1 MDKEIDSVLDLQIE
15 VVQVSI
21 YCEIIKDILLKHRS
35 ISAIKIACFSFV
47 IKKRHHLCGSIY
59 RGNNKVDLVLK
70 FLSQVSG
77 LFDDLCDQLL
87 YIFQA
92 IDLLVQDGFCEAHE
106 GELICVVTN
115 ATKAMDYDAFIEAA
129 IQESKLYSDRQ
140 FLREVI
146 SIV

>member
-1 MDKEIDSVLDLQIE
+1 M
-15 VVQVSI
+15 
-21 YCEIIKDILLKHRS
+21 
-35 ISAIKIACFSFV
+35 
-47 IKKRHHLCGSIY
+47 
-59 RGNNKVDLVLK
+59 
-70 FLSQVSG
+70 
-77 LFDDLCDQLL
+77 CDQLP